1 MNIRKVLNSMIV
13 ALIFGAFL
21 LLIYYVFN
29 LWILDLAE
37 KENSRSYE
45 QIQQT
50 VTVMAPEQLLEET
63 VPMIP
68 TEVLPEYQELALN
81 YPDFAGWISIYGTDM
96 SLPVMQEQQNSRD
109 YYLTHNYR
117 GEEDSFGCPFI
128 PYNGSYDSDNVIVY
142 GHNMRHE
149 QMFGLLHRYQDPSF
163 WEDHRLINFDTPYQ
177 HKVFEVFS
185 VMIVS
190 VQDRHFRF
198 QAFTDF
204 MSPSQSHF
212 YINECVTRSLFD
224 TGVVPDDDSSL
235 LTLVTCEYTIPNGNG
250 RLVIVAR
257 DVTNYG

>member
-68 TEVLPEYQELALN
+68 TEVLPEYQELAQD
-81 YPDFAGWISIYGTDM
+81 YSDFAGWISIYGTDM

-149 QMFGLLHRYQDPSF
+149 QMFGLLHRYTGQTLQIS
-163 WEDHRLINFDTPYQ
+163 
-177 HKVFEVFS
+177 S
-185 VMIVS
+185 VYGLYES
-190 VQDRHFRF
+190 VPITFLHQ
-198 QAFTDF
+198 
-204 MSPSQSHF
+204 
-212 YINECVTRSLFD
+212 
-224 TGVVPDDDSSL
+224 
-235 LTLVTCEYTIPNGNG
+235 
-250 RLVIVAR
+250 
-257 DVTNYG
+257 